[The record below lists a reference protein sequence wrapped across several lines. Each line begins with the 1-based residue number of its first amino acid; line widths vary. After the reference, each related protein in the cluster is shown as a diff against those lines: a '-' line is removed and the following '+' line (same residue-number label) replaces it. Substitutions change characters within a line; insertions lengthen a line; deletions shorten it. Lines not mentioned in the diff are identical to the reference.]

1 MIWNIAEF
9 ITFCVNRRGAHPGVH
24 VGLDLVMWCALLAG
38 GIVAVFRWST
48 IYNYNDDEGMGTA
61 GAALELVSWY
71 AIHSPLHP
79 FTSYMI

>member
-38 GIVAVFRWST
+38 GIVAVFWWNAG
-48 IYNYNDDEGMGTA
+48 YMGTA
-61 GAALELVSWY
+61 GAALELISW
-71 AIHSPLHP
+71 
-79 FTSYMI
+79 